1 MALLQLQLLIKNGAT
16 YMYNVLILFVGCY
29 VCIVQLI
36 QRGVEYVFDIV
47 ENAFSRAAQKKRRDP
62 GKLTSSSAVNHQ
74 AALFIIC
81 AKLSAAQT
89 RG

>member
-1 MALLQLQLLIKNGAT
+1 M
-16 YMYNVLILFVGCY
+16 
-29 VCIVQLI
+29 
-36 QRGVEYVFDIV
+36 YVFDIV

-74 AALFIIC
+74 AALFIVF

>member
-1 MALLQLQLLIKNGAT
+1 MALLQLLIKNGAT
-16 YMYNVLILFVGCY
+16 YMYNVLILFVGRY
-29 VCIVQLI
+29 VYILQLI
-36 QRGVEYVFDIV
+36 PRGVEYVFDIV

-74 AALFIIC
+74 GALFIIF
-81 AKLSAAQT
+81 AKLSAAQP

>member
-1 MALLQLQLLIKNGAT
+1 MALLIKNGAT

-29 VCIVQLI
+29 VCILQLI

-62 GKLTSSSAVNHQ
+62 GKLTSSSASVNHQ